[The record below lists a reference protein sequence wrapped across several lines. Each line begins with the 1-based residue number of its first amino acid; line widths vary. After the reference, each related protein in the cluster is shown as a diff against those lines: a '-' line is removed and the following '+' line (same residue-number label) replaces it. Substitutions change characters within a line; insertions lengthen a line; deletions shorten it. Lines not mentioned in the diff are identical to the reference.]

1 MKHLIITITLTALSL
16 SAAAQG
22 YIDPM
27 ALIRGA
33 QAAEQDNMRRQQHDL
48 EMQQRQF
55 DQQRQQALFDL
66 EYARKQAETEEYL
79 RKTAER
85 QKQEIEAANRA
96 ANQANNKTNRTNNFS
111 SFKTVVEICNAPQSS
126 KTYETCLG
134 FMYGVVENTL
144 FNESSKYYTDCKR
157 INPSPNIGAIING
170 IISATKNGNVYNGTS
185 LKPSYQ
191 VAATTITDITAKC
204 LCKVPNRVRDS
215 VCTEIDQA
223 R

>member
-1 MKHLIITITLTALSL
+1 MKYIIATLALTTLSL
-16 SAAAQG
+16 SASGQG

-33 QAAEQDNMRRQQHDL
+33 QAAEQDNMRRQQYNL

-79 RKTAER
+79 RKVAER
-85 QKQEIEAANRA
+85 QKQEIENANRVT
-96 ANQANNKTNRTNNFS
+96 NQANNKTNQTSNFS
-111 SFKTVVEICNAPQSS
+111 SFKTVVELCNNPQNS
-126 KTYETCLG
+126 KTYEACLG

-144 FNESSKYYTDCKR
+144 FNDSNKYYADCQK
-157 INPSPNIGAIING
+157 INPSPNIGAMING
-170 IISATKNGNVYNGTS
+170 IISATKKGNIYTGAN

-191 VAATTITDITAKC
+191 VAATTITDITARC

-215 VCTEIDQA
+215 VCAEIDQA